1 MQRQDRWSRSLGHL
15 AALEQCLSSI
25 QVRLGLALDSHLQR
39 LIPLPRPIPGPIPLV
54 RHLTQANLP
63 PSQVLLAVSPQ
74 QLQPRPIL
82 SSPFLLLEDPLPLLQ
97 VSLRTQAWRL
107 RLQASPLL
115 DPDHLEHLGHSKPL
129 EEGRLDRS
137 QDSRLPL
144 LVRSVQRPPRLPRPL
159 ALCRLL
165 PILKPAVVYLEL
177 LLLRP
182 LVYLEL
188 LLLRPLVYLDRLRM
202 ELLPAS
208 PVKALPTPSMHRKQA
223 LQVCSDLPKK
233 EPLLPT
239 SSRLLRKEQL
249 LANPPNPQ
257 AAYLPRKKALAM
269 PSPLPLQPAP
279 QSLPSLLPPA
289 HSSPL

>member
-1 MQRQDRWSRSLGHL
+1 M
-15 AALEQCLSSI
+15 
-25 QVRLGLALDSHLQR
+25 
-39 LIPLPRPIPGPIPLV
+39 
-54 RHLTQANLP
+54 
-63 PSQVLLAVSPQ
+63 
-74 QLQPRPIL
+74 
-82 SSPFLLLEDPLPLLQ
+82 
-97 VSLRTQAWRL
+97 
-107 RLQASPLL
+107 
-115 DPDHLEHLGHSKPL
+115 
-129 EEGRLDRS
+129 DRS

-144 LVRSVQRPPRLPRPL
+144 LVRSVQCPPRLPRPL

-182 LVYLEL
+182 LVYL
-188 LLLRPLVYLDRLRM
+188 DRLRK

-239 SSRLLRKEQL
+239 SSRLLRKELLFPQVCLDSRRKEQL